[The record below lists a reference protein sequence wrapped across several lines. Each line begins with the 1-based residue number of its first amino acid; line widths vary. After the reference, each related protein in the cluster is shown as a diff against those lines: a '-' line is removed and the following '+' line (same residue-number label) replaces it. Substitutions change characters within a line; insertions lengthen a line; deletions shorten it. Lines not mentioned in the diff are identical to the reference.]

1 MAITGQRPLAYN
13 EQSGQEEEV
22 FFPANS
28 ILFDDGYS
36 FQQKFDS
43 GELRG
48 QIGPQGAQG
57 EQGIQG
63 VQGPIGPAASI
74 TLRVKKN
81 EAGGLP
87 TVEQSGDAQSGYT
100 ITLGIPSGLKGD
112 TGDKGDNGVT
122 PVIDT
127 AVDVT
132 TAPAGSPA
140 SASLTKNG
148 SNYHLNLVIPQGE
161 QGQSGTG
168 GATVFVDDIVS
179 DTSTNPV
186 RNSVIKAY
194 VDKAI
199 ASLVDNAPEALNTLK
214 KLSAALRDDYD
225 YASTVTRNLSTKV
238 DKEEGKGLSDRNFTQ
253 EEKTKL
259 SGIETGAQVNTVIDI
274 KGVSNDSGR
283 TGHVIISAD
292 DVGAAYKNHGHS
304 ASDIPMTDYE
314 IKQGTISY
322 SDNVLSA
329 IGKLENKVNS
339 KQDAGDFAANNHDHE
354 SSEIHL
360 NGFVAREESNTDTI
374 TSDDNV
380 MVALA
385 KLQARIEYLTNNAVF
400 VDK

>member
-1 MAITGQRPLAYN
+1 MAIIGQRPLAYN

-28 ILFDDGYS
+28 ILFNDGYS

-48 QIGPQGAQG
+48 QTGPQGVRG

-63 VQGPIGPAASI
+63 VQGPVGPAASI

-132 TAPAGSPA
+132 TASAGSPA

-168 GATVFVDDIVS
+168 STAVFVDDTVS

-214 KLSAALRDDYD
+214 KLSAALGDDYD
-225 YASTVTRNLSTKV
+225 YASTITRNLSTKV

-259 SGIETGAQVNTVIDI
+259 SGIETGAQVNTVIDV
-274 KGVSNDSGR
+274 KGVSNESGR

-292 DVGAAYKNHGHS
+292 DVGAAYKNHGHN

-314 IKQGTISY
+314 IKEGTISY

-329 IGKLENKVNS
+329 IGKLENKINT
-339 KQDAGDFAANNHDHE
+339 KQGIGDFAASVHEHE
-354 SSEIHL
+354 SSEITLH
-360 NGFVAREESNTDTI
+360 GFTAREVNNTDVI
-374 TSDDNV
+374 TNDDNV
-380 MVALA
+380 RVALA
-385 KLQARIEYLTNNAVF
+385 KLQARIEYITNNAVF
-400 VDK
+400 IDK